1 MDKNKQDWLTVK
13 DVATELGFSAT
24 TVYGWLENGSLVG
37 HRIAG
42 SWRVKRH
49 DLDAFIDVG
58 RNVPAQAQE
67 QEGVTQ

>member
-67 QEGVTQ
+67 QEGVTP